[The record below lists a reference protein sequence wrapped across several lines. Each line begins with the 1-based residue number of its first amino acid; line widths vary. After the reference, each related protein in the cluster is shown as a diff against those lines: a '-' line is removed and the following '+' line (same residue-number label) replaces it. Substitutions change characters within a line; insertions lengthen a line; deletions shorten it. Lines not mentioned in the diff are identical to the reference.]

1 MRILEREGCSDC
13 FDEVP
18 VCQQSKHGLIM
29 EMKFG

>member
-18 VCQQSKHGLIM
+18 VCQQSGLIM